1 MISED
6 EWIDRAE
13 RRITMALEETVKQ
26 LEYEAN
32 ALWKGKFVCGE
43 DTLAP
48 FATINAPVSRVA
60 LYYHPADYADETYME
75 IAVYVMI
82 PGPEG
87 DLEEMRVFD
96 PRFPD
101 AETP

>member
-6 EWIDRAE
+6 EWIYKAE
-13 RRITMALEETVKQ
+13 RRITMARDETVKQ

-32 ALWKGKFVCGE
+32 ALWKGKRVCGE
-43 DTLAP
+43 TVLGTPPDSIDAL
-48 FATINAPVSRVA
+48 VHRVA
-60 LYYHPADYADETYME
+60 VDYYADSDDGAYVS
-75 IAVYVMI
+75 IAFYVRVAS
-82 PGPEG
+82 PEG
-87 DLEEMRVFD
+87 EVEMYVYN

>member
-13 RRITMALEETVKQ
+13 RRITMARDETVKQ

-32 ALWKGKFVCGE
+32 ALWGGKRVCGE
-43 DTLAP
+43 TQLGRERSPYDGP
-48 FATINAPVSRVA
+48 ISRVVVGYYEDAKYGPCVSVDFYA
-60 LYYHPADYADETYME
+60 LVTLNFGTVEMY
-75 IAVYVMI
+75 VYN
-82 PGPEG
+82 
-87 DLEEMRVFD
+87 